1 MSHIRTQIREAMAL
15 VLTNALGVGYSVY
28 ASRKYPRNLGTS
40 ALVDMRFQNENIEP
54 VTMGD
59 LRTRTASLY
68 VRCHRG
74 AVESTID
81 DLLDAD
87 EIAIANAIEAQD
99 WTGLLMEQPELVQ
112 VNWTDDASGGTV
124 IGGIVLRYDLE
135 YRATTTDF
143 ETARD

>member
-1 MSHIRTQIREAMAL
+1 MSHVRTQIREVMAA
-15 VLTNALGVGYSVY
+15 VLADALGSGYNVY

-40 ALVDMRFQNENIEP
+40 ALVDMRFQNENIDP

-68 VRCHRG
+68 IRCQRG
-74 AVESTID
+74 AVEATID

-87 EIAIANAIEAQD
+87 EIAISDAIEAYEWGD
-99 WTGLLMEQPELVQ
+99 LLTEYPELVQ
-112 VNWTDDASGGTV
+112 VNWTDDATSGTV
-124 IGGIVLRYDLE
+124 IGGIVMRYDLE

>member
-1 MSHIRTQIREAMAL
+1 VSHIRTQIRDAMAV
-15 VLTNALGVGYSVY
+15 VLTAALGANYNVY

-68 VRCHRG
+68 IRCQRG
-74 AVESTID
+74 ATEATID

-87 EIAIANAIEAQD
+87 EIAIANAIEAQNWD
-99 WTGLLMEQPELVQ
+99 GLLMEQPELVQ
-112 VNWTDDASGGTV
+112 VNWTDDASSGTA